1 MAWTN
6 LPSLERYLK
15 TTPHSGFD
23 DRIRLEPLQIELLF
37 RLTPPNLAY
46 ALFSVSEVMKDLFPV
61 SFCGNSYC
69 QNWGFIVVDR
79 TPESGKEDSTEKGVS
94 KKGLLGL
101 IGQEG
106 FVSIDS
112 DHRRDKRTFVDCLI
126 NRNKD
131 LDALYYGVRG
141 SMPLIP
147 SKRRHKSLLNVFCCV
162 GNDKAFALL
171 KQKNMSRIGLLNR
184 FLFVRS
190 DVWPTVCGE
199 KEGIEAIVKVAESI
213 VREKVVKSVAIPNH
227 EVDTIYAYCDH
238 IAEELKDFVYIRGQ
252 VSNIVNLY
260 RTVLIKLYAILELFK
275 DATKSG
281 RYGSMMDIADA
292 LARLLINAHLMIMNE
307 MSRNKQLYYELFDY
321 MRYAKML
328 TFRDITRKFQ
338 SDDKTVLRYYV
349 DFLCSTGFLTEV
361 KAHSFLKNKR
371 EMTFFRF
378 CDHRITPWQ

>member
-46 ALFSVSEVMKDLFPV
+46 ALFSVSGVMKDLFPV
-61 SFCGNSYC
+61 SFGGNSYC
-69 QNWGFIVVDR
+69 QNWGFIVVDG
-79 TPESGKEDSTEKGVS
+79 TPESGKEDATEKGVS
-94 KKGLLGL
+94 KKGLLGW

-141 SMPLIP
+141 SIPLIP

-162 GNDKAFALL
+162 GSDKAFALL
-171 KQKNMSRIGLLNR
+171 KKKNMSSIGLLNR

-190 DVWPTVCGE
+190 DVWPVDCGE
-199 KEGIEAIVKVAESI
+199 KERIEAIVKVAECI
-213 VREKVVKSVAIPNH
+213 VRERVVKSVAIPNH

-252 VSNIVNLY
+252 VSCIVNLY
-260 RTVLIKLYAILELFK
+260 RTILIKLYAILRLFK

-292 LARLLINAHLMIMNE
+292 LARLLINAHLVIMNE
-307 MSRNKQLYYELFDY
+307 MSRNKQLYYELFNY
-321 MRYAKML
+321 IRYAKKL

-349 DFLCSTGFLTEV
+349 DFFCSNGILDEV
-361 KAHSFLKNKR
+361 KAHSVLKNQR
-371 EMTFFRF
+371 EITFFRF
-378 CDHRITPWQ
+378 CDH

>member
-79 TPESGKEDSTEKGVS
+79 TPESSKEDATEKGVS

-131 LDALYYGVRG
+131 LDALYRGVRG

-147 SKRRHKSLLNVFCCV
+147 SKRHHKSLLNVFCRV
-162 GNDKAFALL
+162 GKDKAFPLL
-171 KQKNMSRIGLLNR
+171 KQKNMSNIGLLNR
-184 FLFVRS
+184 FLFVGS
-190 DVWPTVCGE
+190 DVLSTDFGE
-199 KEGIEAIVKVAESI
+199 KERIEAIVKVAENI
-213 VREKVVKSVAIPNH
+213 VREKVVKSIAIPNH
-227 EVDTIYAYCDH
+227 EVATIYAYCNH
-238 IAEELKDFVYIRGQ
+238 IAEELKGFVYIRGQ
-252 VSNIVNLY
+252 VSCIVNLY
-260 RTVLIKLYAILELFK
+260 RTILIKLYAILRLFK

-281 RYGSMMDIADA
+281 RYGSMMDIADV
-292 LARLLINAHLMIMNE
+292 LARLLINAHLMIMHE
-307 MSRNKQLYYELFDY
+307 ISRNKQLYYELFDY

-349 DFLCSTGFLTEV
+349 DFFCSNGILDEV
-361 KAHSFLKNKR
+361 KAHSVLKNQR
-371 EMTFFRF
+371 EITLFRF
-378 CDHRITPWQ
+378 CDH

>member
-46 ALFSVSEVMKDLFPV
+46 ALFSVSGVMKDLFPV
-61 SFCGNSYC
+61 SFGGNSYC
-69 QNWGFIVVDR
+69 QNWGFIVVDG
-79 TPESGKEDSTEKGVS
+79 TPESGKEDATEKGVS
-94 KKGLLGL
+94 KKGLLGW

-131 LDALYYGVRG
+131 LDALYRGVRG

-147 SKRRHKSLLNVFCCV
+147 SKRHHKSLLNVFCRV
-162 GNDKAFALL
+162 GKDKAFPLL
-171 KQKNMSRIGLLNR
+171 KQKNMSNIGLLNR
-184 FLFVRS
+184 FLFVGS
-190 DVWPTVCGE
+190 DVLSTDFGE
-199 KEGIEAIVKVAESI
+199 KERIEAIVKVAENI
-213 VREKVVKSVAIPNH
+213 VREKVVKSIAIPNH
-227 EVDTIYAYCDH
+227 EVATIYAYCNH
-238 IAEELKDFVYIRGQ
+238 IAEELKGFVYIRGQ
-252 VSNIVNLY
+252 VSCIVNLY
-260 RTVLIKLYAILELFK
+260 RTILIKLYAILRLFK

-281 RYGSMMDIADA
+281 RYGSMMDIADV
-292 LARLLINAHLMIMNE
+292 LARLLINAHLVIMNE
-307 MSRNKQLYYELFDY
+307 MSRNKQLYYELLDY
-321 MRYAKML
+321 IKYAKRI

-349 DFLCSTGFLTEV
+349 DFFCSNGVLDEV
-361 KAHSFLKNKR
+361 KTHSFLKNQR
-371 EMTFFRF
+371 EITFFRF
-378 CDHRITPWQ
+378 CDH

>member
-15 TTPHSGFD
+15 TNPHSGFD

-79 TPESGKEDSTEKGVS
+79 TPESSKEDATEKGVS

-126 NRNKD
+126 NRNKG
-131 LDALYYGVRG
+131 LDVLYRGVRG

-147 SKRRHKSLLNVFCCV
+147 SKRRHKSLLNVFCRV
-162 GNDKAFALL
+162 GKDKAFVLL
-171 KQKNMSRIGLLNR
+171 KQKNMSNIGLLNR
-184 FLFVRS
+184 FLFMRS
-190 DVWPTVCGE
+190 DVWPTVRGE
-199 KEGIEAIVKVAESI
+199 KEHIEAIVNAAESI
-213 VREKVVKSVAIPNH
+213 VRERVVKSVAIPNH
-227 EVDTIYAYCDH
+227 EVDTIDACCDH
-238 IAEELKDFVYIRGQ
+238 IEKELKTFVYIRGQ
-252 VSNIVNLY
+252 VSIIVNLY
-260 RTVLIKLYAILELFK
+260 RTILIKLYAILLLFK
-275 DATKSG
+275 NATKSG
-281 RYGSMMDIADA
+281 RYGSMMDVADA
-292 LARLLINAHLMIMNE
+292 LARLLINAHLVIMNE
-307 MSRNKQLYYELFDY
+307 MSRNKQLYYELLDY
-321 MRYAKML
+321 IKYAKRI

-349 DFLCSTGFLTEV
+349 DFFCSNGVLDEV
-361 KAHSFLKNKR
+361 KTHSFLKNKR
-371 EMTFFRF
+371 EITFFRF
-378 CDHRITPWQ
+378 CDH

>member
-46 ALFSVSEVMKDLFPV
+46 ALFSVSGVMKDLFPV
-61 SFCGNSYC
+61 SFGGYC
-69 QNWGFIVVDR
+69 QNWGFIVVDG
-79 TPESGKEDSTEKGVS
+79 TPESGKEDATEKGVS
-94 KKGLLGL
+94 KKGLLGW

-131 LDALYYGVRG
+131 LDALYRGVRG

-147 SKRRHKSLLNVFCCV
+147 SKRHHKSLLNVFCRV
-162 GNDKAFALL
+162 GKDKAFPLL
-171 KQKNMSRIGLLNR
+171 KQKNMSNIGLLNR
-184 FLFVRS
+184 FLFVGS
-190 DVWPTVCGE
+190 DVLSTDFGE
-199 KEGIEAIVKVAESI
+199 KERIEAIVKVAENI
-213 VREKVVKSVAIPNH
+213 VREKVVKSIAIPNH
-227 EVDTIYAYCDH
+227 EVATIYAYCNH
-238 IAEELKDFVYIRGQ
+238 IAEELKGFVYIRGQ
-252 VSNIVNLY
+252 VSCIVNLY
-260 RTVLIKLYAILELFK
+260 RTILIKLYAILRLFK

-292 LARLLINAHLMIMNE
+292 LARLLINAHLVIMNE
-307 MSRNKQLYYELFDY
+307 MSRNKQLYYELFNY
-321 MRYAKML
+321 IRYAKKL

-349 DFLCSTGFLTEV
+349 DFFCSNGILDEV
-361 KAHSFLKNKR
+361 KAHSVLKNQR
-371 EMTFFRF
+371 EITFFRF
-378 CDHRITPWQ
+378 CDH

>member
-46 ALFSVSEVMKDLFPV
+46 ALFSVSGVMKDLFPV
-61 SFCGNSYC
+61 SFGGNSYC
-69 QNWGFIVVDR
+69 QNWGFIVVDG
-79 TPESGKEDSTEKGVS
+79 TPESGKEDATEKGVS
-94 KKGLLGL
+94 KKGLLGW

-131 LDALYYGVRG
+131 LDALYRGVRG

-147 SKRRHKSLLNVFCCV
+147 STRHHKRLLNVFCRV
-162 GNDKAFALL
+162 GKDKAFPLL
-171 KQKNMSRIGLLNR
+171 KQKNMSNIGLLNR
-184 FLFVRS
+184 FLFVGS
-190 DVWPTVCGE
+190 DVLSTDFGE
-199 KEGIEAIVKVAESI
+199 KERIEAIVKVAENI
-213 VREKVVKSVAIPNH
+213 VREKVVKSIAIPNH
-227 EVDTIYAYCDH
+227 EVATIYAYCNH
-238 IAEELKDFVYIRGQ
+238 IAEELKGFVYIRGQ
-252 VSNIVNLY
+252 VSCIVNLY
-260 RTVLIKLYAILELFK
+260 RTILIKLYAILRLFK

-292 LARLLINAHLMIMNE
+292 LARLLINAHLVIMNE
-307 MSRNKQLYYELFDY
+307 MSRNKQLYYELFNY
-321 MRYAKML
+321 IRYAKKL

-349 DFLCSTGFLTEV
+349 DFFCSNGILDEV
-361 KAHSFLKNKR
+361 KAHSVLKNQR
-371 EMTFFRF
+371 EITFFRF
-378 CDHRITPWQ
+378 CDH

>member
-15 TTPHSGFD
+15 MIPHSGFD
-23 DRIRLEPLQIELLF
+23 DRIRLEPLQIDLLF

-61 SFCGNSYC
+61 SFGGNSYC
-69 QNWGFIVVDR
+69 QNWGFIVVDG
-79 TPESGKEDSTEKGVS
+79 TPESGKEDATEKGVS
-94 KKGLLGL
+94 KKELLGLLG
-101 IGQEG
+101 QKS

-131 LDALYYGVRG
+131 LDALYRGVRG

-147 SKRRHKSLLNVFCCV
+147 SKRHHKSLLNVFCRV
-162 GNDKAFALL
+162 GKDKAFPLL
-171 KQKNMSRIGLLNR
+171 KQKNMSNIGLLNR
-184 FLFVRS
+184 FLFVGS
-190 DVWPTVCGE
+190 DVLSTDFGE
-199 KEGIEAIVKVAESI
+199 KERIEAIVKVAENI
-213 VREKVVKSVAIPNH
+213 VREKVVKSIAIPNH
-227 EVDTIYAYCDH
+227 EVATIYAYCNH
-238 IAEELKDFVYIRGQ
+238 IAEELKGFVYIRGQ
-252 VSNIVNLY
+252 VSCIVNLY
-260 RTVLIKLYAILELFK
+260 RTILIKLYAILRLFK

-321 MRYAKML
+321 MRYAKNL
-328 TFRDITRKFQ
+328 TFRDITRRFQ
-338 SDDKTVLRYYV
+338 SADKTVLRYYV
-349 DFLCSTGFLTEV
+349 DFFCSNGILAEV
-361 KAHSFLKNKR
+361 KAHRFLKNQR
-371 EMTFFRF
+371 EMTFFIF
-378 CDHRITPWQ
+378 CDH

>member
-15 TTPHSGFD
+15 TNPHSGFD

-46 ALFSVSEVMKDLFPV
+46 ALFSVSEVMKDMFPV
-61 SFCGNSYC
+61 SLGGNSYC
-69 QNWGFIVVDR
+69 PNWGFIVVDG
-79 TPESGKEDSTEKGVS
+79 TPESGKEDATEKGVS

-126 NRNKD
+126 NRNKG
-131 LDALYYGVRG
+131 LDALYRGIRG

-190 DVWPTVCGE
+190 DVWPADCGE
-199 KEGIEAIVKVAESI
+199 KERIEAIVNVAESI
-213 VREKVVKSVAIPNH
+213 VREMVVKSVAIPNH

-252 VSNIVNLY
+252 VSSIVNLY
-260 RTVLIKLYAILELFK
+260 RTILIKLYAILELFK

-281 RYGSMMDIADA
+281 RYGSMMDIADV
-292 LARLLINAHLMIMNE
+292 LARLLINAHLVIMNE
-307 MSRNKQLYYELFDY
+307 MSRNKQLYYELFNY
-321 MRYAKML
+321 IRYAKKL

-378 CDHRITPWQ
+378 CDH